1 MRFYLKDLLSGKSNT
16 ANGILALC
24 IVMLIALGCTCGK
37 SMDLGN
43 LAKELSEANS
53 HISNTETDSDADS
66 SDMPDDRLLNALIR
80 ETTADFAY
88 SISTEDFSAMYA
100 KASPDFQA
108 TYTEAQMRDIF
119 KSTIANKK
127 RLLPLLA
134 KVVSM
139 QPDYS
144 PDPYIRTEQ
153 GSSILVVNGKYDV
166 KPTSLNFTYEYVKR
180 DGKFKLLKLL
190 LS

>member
-1 MRFYLKDLLSGKSNT
+1 MRLILKDLLCGSSNT
-16 ANGILALC
+16 ANGILALG

-37 SMDLGN
+37 SMN
-43 LAKELSEANS
+43 LANLTKELSEANS
-53 HISNTETDSDADS
+53 HISNTETDSDSEDS
-66 SDMPDDRLLNALIR
+66 EVPDDRLLNALVR

-100 KASPDFQA
+100 KASPDFQS
-108 TYTEAQMRDIF
+108 TYTEAEMRDVF

-153 GSSILVVNGKYDV
+153 GASILVVNGKYEV
-166 KPTSLNFTYEYVKR
+166 KPTPLNFTYEYVKR